1 MPVPLGSKW
10 LLHLPRRALEEKLNE
25 LGAGKAVRVHGQG
38 KGTEASSGTTDSEV
52 LTLSSCQRGLVLQP
66 DFSLRNCCCSLFLS
80 RHH

>member
-38 KGTEASSGTTDSEV
+38 KGTEASSGTTGSE
-52 LTLSSCQRGLVLQP
+52 G
-66 DFSLRNCCCSLFLS
+66 DD
-80 RHH
+80 